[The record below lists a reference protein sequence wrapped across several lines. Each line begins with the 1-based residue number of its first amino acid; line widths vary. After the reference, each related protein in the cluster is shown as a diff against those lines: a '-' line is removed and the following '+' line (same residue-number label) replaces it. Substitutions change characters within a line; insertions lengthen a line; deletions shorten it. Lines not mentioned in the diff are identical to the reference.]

1 MAHQI
6 YTELFEPIEKA
17 KVALAFGDDDTAFL
31 EGQDFEF
38 AAKDA
43 LDKLF
48 NDRPL
53 VNQVETE
60 GESRSRLPLPLD
72 FTDQSI
78 VRRVEYPTGFS
89 PPQYLGINEWQL
101 IRMSKQ
107 ITIAN
112 VSSGTTITAATPGDA
127 VFFKANM
134 VVRVQDEKDQ
144 PLLNHQDNW
153 VAVDGDTGTGV
164 ITLKNT
170 ITGTFNTKPV
180 VRKIDHVLLTS
191 ITPQANQF
199 TQIDYTAKYLITDIH
214 PGIDRPFI
222 NLISHYIASFVA
234 ARFAKKGSNSLQAA
248 ISDQSSKH
256 DLWVQIAKSKLDLYK
271 QQLNIGQDRTKRP
284 AMKRVVLESSPD
296 WPGSRWLTHKRGS

>member
-1 MAHQI
+1 MAHQL
-6 YTELFEPIEKA
+6 YTGIFGPIEKA
-17 KVALAFGDDDTAFL
+17 KVALALGDDDAAFL

-53 VNQVETE
+53 VNQIETE
-60 GESRSRLPLPLD
+60 GESQQRLPLPLD
-72 FTDQSI
+72 FTDQSV

-89 PPQYLGINEWQL
+89 PPQYLGVNEWQL
-101 IRMSKQ
+101 VRMSKK
-107 ITIAN
+107 ILIAN
-112 VSSGTTITAATPGDA
+112 VSSGTTITASTPA
-127 VFFKANM
+127 EAIFFKTNM
-134 VVRVQDEKDQ
+134 VVRVQDETDQ
-144 PLLNHQDNW
+144 PLLNHEDNW
-153 VAVDGDTGTGV
+153 VATDGDSGTGV
-164 ITLKNT
+164 IVLKHT
-170 ITGTFNTKPV
+170 ITGTFNTTPA
-180 VRKIDHVLLTS
+180 VRKIDHVLLIS
-191 ITPQANQF
+191 ISPQANQF

-214 PGIDRPFI
+214 EGIDRPFI

-256 DLWVQIAKSKLDLYK
+256 DLWVQIAKSKLELYK

-284 AMKRVVLESSPD
+284 AMKRVVLNSSPD
-296 WPGSRWLTHKRGS
+296 WPGQRWLTHKR